1 MPDFYRVLNVSKT
14 SSDSDIKKAYRKLA
28 LKWHPDKNPNNKK
41 EAERR
46 FKEIAEAYEILSD
59 KKKRDVYDRYG
70 LDGLKQQSGGGHNT
84 DFDFDSFGGGFGSG
98 FGRRGGFH
106 FEFRNP
112 DDIFREFFGTNN
124 PFSAFFEE
132 STRGSYDTHD
142 SLFQDSFFNSGLPS
156 FGLPHAP
163 SRLRSGFMFD
173 PYGDL
178 WSIFPR
184 SGFTSFSS
192 SSSFGTPNSA
202 TGVRRT
208 STSTRFIN
216 GKKIKTTKIYE
227 NGQET
232 EITEED
238 GKVTSKLVNGRQ
250 EMLTY

>member
-1 MPDFYRVLNVSKT
+1 MPDFYRVLNVSKA

-142 SLFQDSFFNSGLPS
+142 ALFQDSFFNSGLPS
-156 FGLPHAP
+156 FGSP
-163 SRLRSGFMFD
+163 RLHGGGGGGFSSFGSAF
-173 PYGDL
+173 GD
-178 WSIFPR
+178 FG

-192 SSSFGTPNSA
+192 SSSFGTPNSGA
-202 TGVRRT
+202 GMRRT
-208 STSTRFIN
+208 STSTKFIN